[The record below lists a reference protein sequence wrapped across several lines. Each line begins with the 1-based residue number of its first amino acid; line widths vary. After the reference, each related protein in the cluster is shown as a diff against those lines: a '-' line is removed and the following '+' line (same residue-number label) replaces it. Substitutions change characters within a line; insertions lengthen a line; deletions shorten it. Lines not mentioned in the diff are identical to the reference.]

1 MNKTRSNRARKPKV
15 TPTPILIESRDSQ
28 YFPTYPTQIHLS
40 NVSPL
45 GFLQSWLLSHPLI
58 KHDGSQYLVT
68 FQDAVAWSL
77 FSKQIASAFPSWI
90 GRSFWKI

>member
-45 GFLQSWLLSHPLI
+45 GFLQS
-58 KHDGSQYLVT
+58 
-68 FQDAVAWSL
+68 
-77 FSKQIASAFPSWI
+77 
-90 GRSFWKI
+90 